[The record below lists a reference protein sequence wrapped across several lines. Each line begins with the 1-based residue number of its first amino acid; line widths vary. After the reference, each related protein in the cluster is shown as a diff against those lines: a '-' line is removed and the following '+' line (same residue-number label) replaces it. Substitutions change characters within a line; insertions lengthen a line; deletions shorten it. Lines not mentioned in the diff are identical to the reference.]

1 MISIIRKTKT
11 PYEVNTMPLKIIRND
26 ITKVEADAIVN
37 TANPRPIIGSGTDSA
52 IHAAAGPELLA
63 ARQQIGE
70 ISVGSAAATPAFGL
84 PAKYVLHTV
93 GPSWIDGK
101 HGEEEKLLEAY
112 QSALALADSLN
123 CRSVAFPLLSAGCYA
138 FPTDIALS
146 VALRAFSD
154 HLLEHDLQIIL
165 TLFDAEAFGLAG
177 SSFDDLKS
185 YVDDNYVDERLRQED
200 VRYSFSSD
208 YLPQMPAAGSA
219 PASGSKPA
227 SKKDDRRHRFLA
239 KFKRT
244 QVQPESANAP
254 DEAEEVEAGKVEEEA
269 EDSVRFSI
277 AEEDIRDVAANMPA
291 ARFSLKDILEQ
302 QEPTFSDYLLDL
314 IEERGGKASDVYK
327 RAEVSKQLFS
337 KIISNRDYQP
347 TKNTVLQLAIGL
359 QLDVPQTKALLNR
372 AGYALT
378 RSSKTDL
385 VVQYYIERNIHNVPF
400 INLALDDCGLPL
412 LGTGLKA

>member
-1 MISIIRKTKT
+1 MS
-11 PYEVNTMPLKIIRND
+11 LQIIRND

-37 TANPRPIIGSGTDSA
+37 TANPQPIIGNGTDRA
-52 IHAAAGPELLA
+52 IHTAAGPELLS

-70 ISVGSAAATPAFGL
+70 IAVGHSVATPAFDL

-93 GPSWIDGK
+93 SPLWLNGD
-101 HGEEEKLLEAY
+101 HGEEEKLLKSY
-112 QSALALADSLN
+112 NSALALAESLG

-138 FPTDIALS
+138 FPSDIALS
-146 VALRAFSD
+146 VALQAFTD
-154 HLLEHDLQIIL
+154 HLLEHDLEIIL

-177 SSFDDLKS
+177 SVFDDLKS
-185 YVDDNYVDERLRQED
+185 YIDDNYVDARLRQEN
-200 VRYSFSSD
+200 VRYSLSSD

-219 PASGSKPA
+219 SASGSKPA

-244 QVQPESANAP
+244 QVQPESANAS
-254 DEAEEVEAGKVEEEA
+254 DEAEKTEAGKVKEEKVEAEA

-277 AEEDIRDVAANMPA
+277 AEIKALTEAASMPA

-337 KIISNRDYQP
+337 KIISNKDYQP
-347 TKNTVLQLAIGL
+347 TKNTVLQLAIGM
-359 QLDVPQTKALLNR
+359 QLDLAQTRALLKR

-385 VVQYYIERNIHNVPF
+385 VVQYYIERRIYSVPF
-400 INLALDDCGLPL
+400 INAALDDCGLPL
-412 LGTGLKA
+412 LKTGLKA

>member
-1 MISIIRKTKT
+1 
-11 PYEVNTMPLKIIRND
+11 MPLQIIRND
-26 ITKVEADAIVN
+26 ITKVVADAIVN
-37 TANPRPIIGSGTDSA
+37 TANPRPIIGNGTDSA
-52 IHAAAGPELLA
+52 IHTAAGPELLA

-70 ISVGSAAATPAFGL
+70 IAVGHSVATPAFDL

-93 GPSWIDGK
+93 GPAWVDGE
-101 HGEEEKLLEAY
+101 HGEEEQLLEAY
-112 QSALALADSLN
+112 QSALALAESLG

-138 FPTDIALS
+138 FPLDAALS

-154 HLLEHDLQIIL
+154 HMLEHDLQIIL

-177 SSFDDLKS
+177 SLFDDLKS
-185 YVDDNYVDERLRQED
+185 YVDDNYVDISECRF
-200 VRYSFSSD
+200 SFAMPPQVPNTSASS
-208 YLPQMPAAGSA
+208 GSA
-219 PASGSKPA
+219 PAAGSKPA
-227 SKKDDRRHRFLA
+227 SKKDDRRHRFFA
-239 KFKRT
+239 RFKKT

-254 DEAEEVEAGKVEEEA
+254 DEAGKAEAGKVEEEKVQA
-269 EDSVRFSI
+269 EAEYDVRFSEVR
-277 AEEDIRDVAANMPA
+277 EEEIIDAACMPA

-337 KIISNRDYQP
+337 KIISNKDYQP
-347 TKNTVLQLAIGL
+347 KKNTVLQLAIGM
-359 QLDVPQTKALLNR
+359 QLDLAQTRALLNR

-385 VVQYYIERNIHNVPF
+385 VVQYYIEREIYSVPF
-400 INLALDDCGLPL
+400 INIALDDCGLPPL
-412 LGTGLKA
+412 NTGLKA

>member
-1 MISIIRKTKT
+1 MS
-11 PYEVNTMPLKIIRND
+11 LQIIRND

-37 TANPRPIIGSGTDSA
+37 TANPQPIIGNGTDRA
-52 IHAAAGPELLA
+52 IHTAAGPELLS
-63 ARQQIGE
+63 ARQQIGD
-70 ISVGSAAATPAFGL
+70 IAVGSSVATPAFDL

-93 GPSWIDGK
+93 SPLWLNGD
-101 HGEEEKLLEAY
+101 HGEEEKLLKSY
-112 QSALALADSLN
+112 NSALALAESLG

-138 FPTDIALS
+138 FPSDIALS
-146 VALRAFSD
+146 VALQAFTD
-154 HLLEHDLQIIL
+154 HLLEHDLEIIL

-177 SSFDDLKS
+177 SVFDDLKS
-185 YVDDNYVDERLRQED
+185 YIDDNYVDARLRQEN
-200 VRYSFSSD
+200 VRYSLSSD

-227 SKKDDRRHRFLA
+227 AKKDDRRQRFFA
-239 KFKRT
+239 RFKKKQEKVET
-244 QVQPESANAP
+244 EAEATESEGSL
-254 DEAEEVEAGKVEEEA
+254 DEAEA

-277 AEEDIRDVAANMPA
+277 AEKEAGTEAASMPA
-291 ARFSLKDILEQ
+291 ASFSLKDVLEQ

-337 KIISNRDYQP
+337 KIISNREYQP
-347 TKNTVLQLAIGL
+347 TKNTVLQLAIGM
-359 QLDVPQTKALLNR
+359 QLDLPQTKALLKR

-385 VVQYYIERNIHNVPF
+385 VVQYYIERKIYSVPF
-400 INLALDDCGLPL
+400 INAALDDCGLPL
-412 LGTGLKA
+412 LKTGLKA